1 MDEKTKGRTVAII
14 QARMGSSRLPGKVML
29 DIKGRPMLDWVI
41 TRARRA
47 KLVDDVA
54 VATTTDASDDP
65 IEAYCKAHGV
75 PVYRGDVF
83 DVLDRYYQA
92 ARAFHADTI
101 VRLTADCPLLD
112 PYVVD
117 QTVRRFFADGADFA
131 ANRLP
136 PPFKRTFPIGLDTEV
151 CSFAALE
158 RAWKEA
164 DQKYQ
169 REHVM
174 PYLYDEDGRFKVVV
188 VNNPEDFGDQ
198 RWTVDTPEDLEF
210 VRQVVAGFGH
220 FDDFNWMDV
229 LALLDRN
236 PSLLE
241 INAQIAH
248 KMMKDVD
255 ERSER

>member
-1 MDEKTKGRTVAII
+1 MTIEKKERTVAII
-14 QARMGSSRLPGKVML
+14 QARMGSSRLPGKVMQEI
-29 DIKGRPMLDWVI
+29 DGRPMLDWVI

-54 VATTTDASDDP
+54 VATTTDVSDDP
-65 IEAYCKAHGV
+65 IEAYCKTQGV

-117 QTVRRFFADGADFA
+117 QTVRRFYADGADFA

-174 PYLYDEDGRFKVVV
+174 PYVYDEEGRFKVVV

-236 PSLLE
+236 PALLE

-248 KMMKDVD
+248 KTMKDVD
-255 ERSER
+255 ERSES

>member
-29 DIKGRPMLDWVI
+29 DINGRPMLDWVI

-54 VATTTDASDDP
+54 VATTTDVSDDP
-65 IEAYCKAHGV
+65 IEAYCKAQGV

-117 QTVRRFFADGADFA
+117 QTVRRFYADGADFA

-164 DQKYQ
+164 NQKYQ

-236 PSLLE
+236 PALLE
-241 INAQIAH
+241 INAQIVH
-248 KMMKDVD
+248 KTMKDVD
-255 ERSER
+255 ERSES